1 MERAQCVRC
10 YPGHEGQKD
19 EEAVVSGLTHQ
30 VEEIKSSRWSH
41 SQL

>member
-1 MERAQCVRC
+1 MHSVLGAILGTR
-10 YPGHEGQKD
+10 GQKD

-30 VEEIKSSRWSH
+30 VEEIKSSGRSH